1 MAGVIVKRCGCKGN
15 PSHGSDFQD
24 KKYGEGMRVM
34 NLDQK
39 KSSASCTICGK
50 EQKL

>member
-24 KKYGEGMRVM
+24 KKYGDGMRVM
-34 NLDQK
+34 NIDIK
-39 KSSASCTICGK
+39 KTAASCTVCGK